1 MKKKDNYLVIGNKG
15 FIGSRLVKYLK
26 KKNYKVYNSKSSF
39 NCNEN
44 TNVIYCIGSD
54 DWLKKPLK
62 TYESNFIHLFN
73 VIKKINNFKSFIFL
87 SSTRLYLDNPKKKVK
102 EKDNL
107 IIKSN
112 KRYIFNIQKLLS
124 ESLLMN
130 SIKNSNIK
138 IIRLSNIYSYE
149 LHQKTFLSTIIKN
162 SIIKKKIEISLNI
175 NSSKDYISIDDA
187 IRNIYLLSKKNVSG
201 IFNLGSGKNITVKKI
216 IGKIKEIT
224 GCEVLIS
231 NQNNFENY
239 PLLNLSKIKK
249 IINFKIKNSLLND
262 LRKIII
268 NEKN

>member
-1 MKKKDNYLVIGNKG
+1 MEKKENYFIIGSNG
-15 FIGSRLVKYLK
+15 FIGNRITRYLK
-26 KKNYKVYNSKSSF
+26 KKHYKVHNTKNFS
-39 NCNEN
+39 NCNKN
-44 TNVIYCIGSD
+44 TNIIYCVGSD
-54 DWLKKPLK
+54 DWLKKPIK

-73 VIKKINNFKSFIFL
+73 SIRKIDNYKSFTFL
-87 SSTRLYLDNPKKKVK
+87 SSSRVYLDIPKKKVN
-102 EKDNL
+102 EKDFL

-124 ESLLMN
+124 ESFLLN
-130 SIKNSNIK
+130 FKQNSNIK
-138 IIRLSNIYSYE
+138 IIRLANIYSYE
-149 LHQKTFLSTIIKN
+149 LLQKTFLPSVIKN
-162 SIIKKKIEISLNI
+162 SIIKKKINISLNI

-187 IRNIYLLSKKNVSG
+187 LRNIYLLSKKNVNG

-216 IGKIKEIT
+216 IGKIKKIT

-249 IINFKIKNSLLND
+249 IINFKIKDNLLND
-262 LRKIII
+262 LPKIII